1 MPYNHGRGKR
11 LSESANPYRN
21 ITIGL
26 DFFFFFKSKRSRNT
40 CEIQN
45 NSRFMNKPSVPSEH
59 GNQKLVQWPLAIASV
74 AKSLQEKMVTT
85 EKNSFLQINK
95 YIRVIS

>member
-1 MPYNHGRGKR
+1 
-11 LSESANPYRN
+11 
-21 ITIGL
+21 
-26 DFFFFFKSKRSRNT
+26 
-40 CEIQN
+40 
-45 NSRFMNKPSVPSEH
+45 MNKPSVPSEH